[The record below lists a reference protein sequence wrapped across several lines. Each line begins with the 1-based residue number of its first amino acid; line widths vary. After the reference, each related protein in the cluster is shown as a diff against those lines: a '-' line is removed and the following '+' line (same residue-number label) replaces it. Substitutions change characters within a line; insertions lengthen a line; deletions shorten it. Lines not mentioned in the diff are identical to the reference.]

1 MNACHQTTPIPSS
14 CTDSFHRKGGRF
26 LRKYTKSA
34 AGGRFISADG
44 RAGFT
49 LLEILVAIIILSM
62 VLTTVYAAYTGTFR
76 IINQTQYSDAIYGMA
91 RTALMRMTEDLASIC
106 TYDGVYSFVSTSSEI
121 GDTEFMN
128 LTFLSSAHL
137 SFDGRD
143 ASGISS
149 ISYTITEGSEDTGP
163 ILMRED
169 VLYSGNNESETEEAG
184 GHILCNQLQSL
195 TYTFYDN
202 NSESYETWDSNSETH
217 RDKAPAVVS
226 ISLNFINPDDKEHPY
241 AFMTKVY
248 LPKAGAANATVAK

>member
-1 MNACHQTTPIPSS
+1 MNAWHRTILIPSS
-14 CTDSFHRKGGRF
+14 YTDSFRRKGGRF
-26 LRKYTKSA
+26 LQKHTKSA
-34 AGGRFISADG
+34 AGSRFIRADG

-76 IINQTQYSDAIYGMA
+76 IIDQTKYSDEVYGMA

-106 TYDGVYSFVSTSSEI
+106 RYDGIYSFVSTSSEI
-121 GDTEFMN
+121 GDTEFTN

-149 ISYTITEGSEDTGP
+149 ISYTITDGSEDTGP

-169 VLYSGNNESETEEAG
+169 VLYSGDSESETEEAG
-184 GHILCNQLQSL
+184 GHVLCNQLQSL

-202 NSESYETWDSNSETH
+202 KGESFETWDSNSDTH
-217 RDKAPAVVS
+217 KDKAPSIVS
-226 ISLNFINPDDKEHPY
+226 ISLNFINPDDKENPY
-241 AFMTKVY
+241 TFITKIY
-248 LPKAGAANATVAK
+248 LPMAGAGDATTTK